1 MQNNKD
7 LQLVS
12 YDYDLPVDLIAD
24 RPVEG
29 RHHSRLLVYNAKTDE
44 VIHTNFLNLH
54 EYLDPNTTIVFN
66 QSKVFPCRLFGT
78 KESGGKAELFIL
90 TLIDVNGQY
99 DSMIRSRGK
108 KSVGDK
114 YIFGDLSCEI
124 AEILE
129 DGVFR
134 VKFNLG
140 KKELLNFLEKQ
151 AQIPIP
157 PYIRDGIADEK
168 DKSDYQTIYAKELG
182 SVAAPT
188 AGLHFTE
195 TVFENLATKGI
206 QKAFVTLH
214 VGAGTFKPVTTD
226 NILDHSM
233 HTEFFDIT
241 SEDFEKI
248 KGSQKVVAVG
258 TTSLRT
264 LESCMQNKEFSLPSS
279 AKPWSTNIFLHPGKE
294 VNSIDG
300 LITNFHLPKSSLIML
315 VSSLIGREKTL
326 ELYNIA
332 IKEKYRFFSYGD
344 AMLILR

>member
-1 MQNNKD
+1 
-7 LQLVS
+7 
-12 YDYDLPVDLIAD
+12 
-24 RPVEG
+24 
-29 RHHSRLLVYNAKTDE
+29 
-44 VIHTNFLNLH
+44 LNLH

-168 DKSDYQTIYAKELG
+168 DKEDYQTVYAKEVG

-188 AGLHFTE
+188 AGLHFTDE
-195 TVFENLATKGI
+195 VF
-206 QKAFVTLH
+206 QKLERVGVKRAFVTLH
-214 VGAGTFKPVTTD
+214 VGAGTFKPVTSDKITD
-226 NILDHSM
+226 HNMHS
-233 HTEFFDIT
+233 EFYDIDDANA
-241 SEDFEKI
+241 ELI
-248 KGSQKVVAVG
+248 SQNKKNLIAVG

-264 LESCMQNKEFSLPSS
+264 LESCSQSGEFQKPSGD
-279 AKPWSTNIFLHPGKE
+279 KPWSTDIFIYPGKP
-294 VNSIDG
+294 VHSIQG
-300 LITNFHLPKSSLIML
+300 MITNFHLPKSSLIML
-315 VSSLIGREKTL
+315 VSAIIGREKTL
-326 ELYNIA
+326 ELYKIA
-332 IKEKYRFFSYGD
+332 VENNYRFYSYGD